1 MSGFDPRF
9 GWKPHIIALV
19 DIERDTF
26 IFHTVGFYETVL
38 AELRR
43 QRQPSVRLSG
53 ELVLQR
59 QGHVKLVCR
68 SQGAPWTRYCR
79 KLWVCHRS
87 GLHAGWGDRGTK
99 AAPDERIGA
108 APTGCFDIEQA

>member
-1 MSGFDPRF
+1 MKRFWPNFVDNASLVSGYPAS
-9 GWKPHIIALV
+9 W
-19 DIERDTF
+19 
-26 IFHTVGFYETVL
+26 FY
-38 AELRR
+38 
-43 QRQPSVRLSG
+43 
-53 ELVLQR
+53 QR
-59 QGHVKLVCR
+59 QGH
-68 SQGAPWTRYCR
+68 PWTRYCR